1 MSQMTAYSSDR
12 EIEDLEREIFDSL
25 DDGYC
30 WEKHCSYDYDDD
42 PIYDLLPTQ
51 EHLDY
56 LAEQAF
62 GSLRLTMRC
71 VSRII
76 DSAHGDPDGMPPDW
90 DAFD

>member
-1 MSQMTAYSSDR
+1 MTAYSSDK
-12 EIEDLEREIFDSL
+12 EIEDLERELFDSL
-25 DDGYC
+25 DNDYC
-30 WEKHCSYDYDDD
+30 WERHCAYYDDDDD

-51 EHLDY
+51 EHLNN

-62 GSLRLTMRC
+62 GSLRLTMRY